1 MYWDVVD
8 IFPKGQRD
16 LGVRFA
22 DGLEGVVAIAPDFC
36 TGVFEALR
44 DDAMVLKA
52 EAIDGVMTWPNGL
65 DLAPDTMYRAI
76 KASPDGRYIVGERI
90 PCYA

>member
-8 IFPKGQRD
+8 ILPKGRRD

-22 DGLEGVVAIAPDFC
+22 DGLEGIVTITPDFC

-44 DDAMVLKA
+44 DDAMVLQA

-76 KASPDGRYIVGERI
+76 KTSPNGCYIAGENI
-90 PCYA
+90 PRCA